1 LEGNF
6 WLTTI
11 RFQNHWDPC
20 FEPNTSSTQYPTL
33 ELSLFS
39 KIPQVHD
46 KGKWKL
52 NDEHDVES

>member
-1 LEGNF
+1 
-6 WLTTI
+6 LTPI
-11 RFQNHWDPC
+11 RFEKHWDPC
-20 FEPNTSSTQYPTL
+20 FEHNSCSTQYPTL

-52 NDEHDVES
+52 IDEHDVES

>member
-1 LEGNF
+1 LKTIGILALS
-6 WLTTI
+6 LTLL
-11 RFQNHWDPC
+11 
-20 FEPNTSSTQYPTL
+20 QYPTL

-52 NDEHDVES
+52 TDEHDVES